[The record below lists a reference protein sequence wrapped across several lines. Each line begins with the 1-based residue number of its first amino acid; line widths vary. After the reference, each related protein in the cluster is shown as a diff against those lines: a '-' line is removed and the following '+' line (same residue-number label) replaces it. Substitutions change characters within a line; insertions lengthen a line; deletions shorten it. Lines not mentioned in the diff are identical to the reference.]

1 VTTPIVPRWEWRT
14 FAGRFDAGVDRRFDG
29 LPAERV
35 DESDETYLVS
45 PHSDASVK
53 VREGL
58 VDVKTVVDRSDDG
71 LECWR
76 PVLKAPYPLSGHD
89 VGVLVR
95 ALGVALPPLQRDEYA
110 RDQLVDE
117 LIRPHP
123 ELLPVRV
130 HKHRAHFT
138 LDGCMAERS
147 EVRNEHTAVRTIAIE
162 SEDGDLVRATVREL
176 GFDPRTNVSMPRELK
191 VLAGIA

>member
-1 VTTPIVPRWEWRT
+1 MSTVIVPRWEWRT
-14 FAGRFDAGVDRRFDG
+14 FAGRFDADVDRRFDA

-53 VREGL
+53 VRAGL
-58 VDVKTVVDRSDDG
+58 VDIKAVVEVSDDG
-71 LECWR
+71 LQRWK
-76 PVLKAPYPLSGHD
+76 PLLKAPYPLSAD
-89 VGVLVR
+89 AVVVLAR
-95 ALGVALPPLQRDEYA
+95 ALGVTVPPLQRDEYE
-110 RDQLVDE
+110 REQLVDE

-130 HKHRAHFT
+130 HKHRAHYT
-138 LDGCMAERS
+138 LAGCMAERS
-147 EVRNEHTAVRTIAIE
+147 EVRSEHGEQRTIAVE

-176 GFDPRTNVSMPRELK
+176 GFDVPANVSLPRELK

>member
-1 VTTPIVPRWEWRT
+1 VTTPIVARWEWRT
-14 FAGRFDAGVDRRFDG
+14 FAGRFDADVDRRFDA
-29 LPAERV
+29 LPTERV

-53 VREGL
+53 VRAGL
-58 VDVKTVVDRSDDG
+58 VDVKTVVHRSDDG
-71 LECWR
+71 LERWQ
-76 PVLKAPYPLSGHD
+76 PVLKAPYPLSGLD

-95 ALGVALPPLQRDEYA
+95 ALCVTLPPLTRNAYA
-110 RDQLVDE
+110 RDELVDE
-117 LIRPHP
+117 LIGPHP

-147 EVRNEHTAVRTIAIE
+147 EVRSGHGVQRTIAIE

-176 GFDPRTNVSMPRELK
+176 GFDVGTNVSLPRELK
-191 VLAGIA
+191 LLAGVA